1 MVSLSMIALI
11 VGALSIPF
19 AFFALNGG
27 GVFISLVFVLGGFV
41 LGALGLLRDQQRS
54 GLALIGIACS
64 LLGLI
69 LPIVCF
75 ACSGCAVCQMQAA
88 INAIL

>member
-1 MVSLSMIALI
+1 MIALI

-69 LPIVCF
+69 LTIVCF

>member
-69 LPIVCF
+69 LTIVCF